1 MSASSIPVRIACLA
15 GLLAFLS
22 ACATLRTDVPRPV
35 SNALPPTVQSPL
47 AREAQRQAQAHP
59 GQSGFRVLSGNTDAL
74 MSRIVLADHA
84 ARSIDLQYY
93 IFADDATG
101 RLLAQRLLAAADRG
115 VRVRLLLDD
124 LDVIE
129 QDPLLDALDA
139 HPNIEVRLFN
149 PFRVRNRSLWSKAL
163 QFTVDGA
170 RLNRR
175 MHNKSFTVDN
185 LFTVVGGRN
194 IGDAYF
200 DAGNEIHFRD
210 LDVLAIGPVV
220 EQTSDVFDR
229 YWNSDAA
236 FPVTAYDVHH
246 ATARNLSRTR
256 TTLQGAAR
264 EFAES
269 DYAQAM
275 LDALPDGSSA
285 DRSGRWDWGAARV
298 VADDPAKVEPG
309 EKRRALLLTHDLRA
323 MLDVATTNVQIVS
336 PYFIPGRNGVE
347 YLHTL
352 AARGVKVSVLTNSLA
367 ATDEAAVHAGYAR
380 YRRALLAGGV
390 ELYELRPLGGA
401 PPIERARHVF
411 GHQPARQDA
420 GGRRARSVRRLDE
433 HGSALAAAQHGD
445 GRDRRL
451 ARAGAPDHA
460 VLRQCD
466 AAGERIQ
473 GRAGAARRPVRGA
486 GADALERALRRPH
499 GRVRPRPGNLG
510 GAPRARGADAPA
522 ADREPAVG
530 HARGSLHAGRRRAID
545 AVAAVGTARAVAGT
559 RRRRDRRRRAVGR
572 IHGAA

>member
-1 MSASSIPVRIACLA
+1 MTAASIPLRIACLA
-15 GLLAFLS
+15 GLLAVLS

-35 SNALPPTVQSPL
+35 STALPPTVQSPL
-47 AREAQRQAQAHP
+47 AREAQRQVQAHP

-149 PFRVRNRSLWSKAL
+149 PFRVRNRSIWSKAL

-220 EQTSDVFDR
+220 GETSGVFDR

-246 ATARNLSRTR
+246 ATARNLSHARA
-256 TTLQGAAR
+256 TLQGAAR

-309 EKRRALLLTHDLRA
+309 EKRRALRLTHDLGA
-323 MLDVATTNVQIVS
+323 MLDAATTNVQFVS
-336 PYFIPGRNGVE
+336 PYFIPGRDGVE
-347 YLHTL
+347 YLRTL
-352 AARGVKVSVLTNSLA
+352 VARGVKVSVLTNSLA

-380 YRRALLAGGV
+380 YRRGLLAGGI

-401 PPIERARHVF
+401 PPAEAHGTSSGISLHAKTLVVDAREVFVGSMNMDPRSRLLNTEMGVIVDSPALARRIMQFFDSATQPENAFKVELVPQGGRSAARAPMRWT
-411 GHQPARQDA
+411 ARYDGRLVEFDHDPETSA
-420 GGRRARSVRRLDE
+420 ARRARVALMRLLPIE
-433 HGSALAAAQHGD
+433 
-445 GRDRRL
+445 
-451 ARAGAPDHA
+451 
-460 VLRQCD
+460 
-466 AAGERIQ
+466 
-473 GRAGAARRPVRGA
+473 
-486 GADALERALRRPH
+486 
-499 GRVRPRPGNLG
+499 
-510 GAPRARGADAPA
+510 
-522 ADREPAVG
+522 
-530 HARGSLHAGRRRAID
+530 SLL
-545 AVAAVGTARAVAGT
+545 
-559 RRRRDRRRRAVGR
+559 
-572 IHGAA
+572 